1 MRIFVAQ
8 SAVDR
13 WMSVGGVAIEGDR
26 LEFPA
31 APQAMLYIDP
41 AVYFERID
49 GGETDAYDIIGAVK
63 TQDELANM
71 GAEHYETS
79 VVLGEYAY
87 TVAPGFMVTTV
98 GPDGSEAPL
107 DGHSWGTLLHAM
119 ETLGFS

>member
-8 SAVDR
+8 SAIDR
-13 WMSVGGVAIEGDR
+13 WMSVGGVAIEGDA
-26 LEFPA
+26 LHFAA
-31 APQAMLYIDP
+31 APQAHLMLDP

-87 TVAPGFMVTTV
+87 TVNPGFMVVTA
-98 GPDGSEAPL
+98 GPDRSEAPV
-107 DGHSWGTLLHAM
+107 DGHTWGALLHAM